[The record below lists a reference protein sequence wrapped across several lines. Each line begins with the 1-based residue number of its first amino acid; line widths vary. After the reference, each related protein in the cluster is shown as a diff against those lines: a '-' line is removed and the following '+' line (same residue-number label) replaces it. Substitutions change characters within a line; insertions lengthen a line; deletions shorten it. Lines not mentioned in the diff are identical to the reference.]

1 MGTPESLS
9 PGITGEGLLT
19 PIARAGR
26 GPRASDRVYDEL
38 AAAIRDLRL
47 PPGASLSET
56 DLAVRLQVSRT
67 PLREALSR
75 LVDAGLVVVIPQ
87 VGTTVA
93 LISLQDVEEARFVR
107 ENLEIAA
114 FAQAC
119 TKPDLDISGMR
130 ALLDVQ
136 KRCYSE
142 DDLDGFFKADEELHA
157 DIFAL
162 AGYPG
167 AWQTVQRM
175 KVQLDRLR
183 RLSLPEPSTIR
194 TLIDEH
200 RLIVDALDTRDTRGG
215 RAVISKHARRVLK
228 HGPGLRAK
236 YPDYFTE

>member
-1 MGTPESLS
+1 MSRGP
-9 PGITGEGLLT
+9 LT

-26 GPRASDRVYDEL
+26 GPRASDRVFDEL

-56 DLAVRLQVSRT
+56 ELSVRLQVSRT
-67 PLREALSR
+67 PLREALAR

-87 VGTTVA
+87 VGTSVA

-114 FAQAC
+114 FAQVC
-119 TKPDLDISGMR
+119 GKPDVNISGMR
-130 ALLDVQ
+130 ELLDVQ
-136 KRCYSE
+136 ERCYAE
-142 DDLDGFFKADEELHA
+142 DDLDGFFTADEALHSA
-157 DIFAL
+157 IFTL

-200 RLIVDALDTRDTRGG
+200 RLIVEAVETHDL
-215 RAVISKHARRVLK
+215 RAGKATISKHAKRVLK
-228 HGPGLRAK
+228 EGPGLRAK
-236 YPDYFTE
+236 YPDYFSE